1 MVGESLKR
9 GIGGICRRLG
19 VVVASTDGAEDR
31 AEKELESS
39 GVPSGAR
46 GFGVGDPG

>member
-9 GIGGICRRLG
+9 GTGGSCRRFG
-19 VVVASTDGAEDR
+19 VVEASTDGAEDR

-46 GFGVGDPG
+46 GFEVGDAG